1 MLKVVSYDNKR
12 NSTLKDRKI
21 LLSKLINI
29 KKKSYSL
36 PFEFSESQFV
46 ITKAR
51 SNSSKT

>member
-12 NSTLKDRKI
+12 NSTSKDRKI

-29 KKKSYSL
+29 KKSYSL
-36 PFEFSESQFV
+36 PFEFSELQFV